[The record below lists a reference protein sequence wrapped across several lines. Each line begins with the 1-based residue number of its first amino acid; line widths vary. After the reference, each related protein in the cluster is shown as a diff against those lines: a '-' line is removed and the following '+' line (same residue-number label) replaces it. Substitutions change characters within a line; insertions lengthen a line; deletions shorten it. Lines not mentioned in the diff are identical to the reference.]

1 MKRAAIYLLGA
12 LVLLTVGGV
21 CWSLSGLENSLAQAQ
36 QDVATL
42 NYDGVQERLER
53 AEHFYEYGSH
63 IPGVGNRALNDIRAR
78 KASLQYWQR
87 NYAAIVPPGEDPV
100 ASLPPDNTG
109 LQFVTAN
116 AVYRNAQAQAKD
128 RVTALQAID
137 AGIKAYLVVLKNS
150 TDNVDAAFNY
160 EYLIRQR
167 GAILASPGNPKGGSA
182 GDETNPHG
190 QPGGAPQQTEMND
203 FKIQI
208 PTDPKEFED
217 QKDGQEAGK
226 NVVRQRRG

>member
-1 MKRAAIYLLGA
+1 MKRIAIYLLSA
-12 LVLLTVGGV
+12 LVLLTVGSV

-42 NYDGVQERLER
+42 NYEGVQERFDR
-53 AEHFYEYGSH
+53 AEQFYEFGSR
-63 IPGVGNRALNDIRAR
+63 IPGVGNQALNDIRAR

-87 NYAAIVPPGEDPV
+87 NFAAIVPPGEDPV
-100 ASLPPDNTG
+100 ASLPPDNTD

-116 AVYRNAQAQAKD
+116 AVFRSAQAQAKD
-128 RVTALQAID
+128 RQTALQAMD

-167 GAILASPGNPKGGSA
+167 GAILAGPANAKGSNA
-182 GDETNPHG
+182 GDESNPHG

-208 PTDPKEFED
+208 PVDPKEFED
-217 QKDGQEAGK
+217 QKNGQEAGK